1 MLLIMSNTCTY
12 IVCRN
17 SHSGHTCAY
26 GSGGRGSWAINQNA
40 GEIEIDASKLITTLT
55 DPETQYARTNG
66 TLSAARTLIYGAHK
80 GIKVFILTYTLTAIP
95 HINKP

>member
-1 MLLIMSNTCTY
+1 MY
-12 IVCRN
+12 RN

-55 DPETQYARTNG
+55 DPETQYARANG

-80 GIKVFILTYTLTAIP
+80 GIKVCILY
-95 HINKP
+95 INLGLIFCITPTISFALFCVS